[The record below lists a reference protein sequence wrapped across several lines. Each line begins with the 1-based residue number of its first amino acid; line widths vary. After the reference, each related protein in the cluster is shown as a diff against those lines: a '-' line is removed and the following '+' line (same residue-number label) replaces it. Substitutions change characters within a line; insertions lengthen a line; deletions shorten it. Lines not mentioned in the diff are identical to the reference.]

1 MSERLARLLAET
13 PPRRSADEPET
24 PESVPDTSVRQT
36 ATTAPAWADTELL
49 EVDDVPPPRR
59 FGRRHLAVVCVL
71 LVVGLLWAG
80 WSLLRARPVALASPI
95 SVSASARPSGSSGP
109 LAPATPVRTGSASA
123 ATATPASPTTV
134 GVVVHVLGEVRRPG
148 LVRLPERARVQDAV
162 DAAGGFTRD
171 ADPGGLNL
179 AQLLQDGQQVV
190 IGTSARPT
198 GEVRGSAAAAGG
210 SGAGTGPAG
219 TGSGGAAP
227 LVDLNSAT
235 EAQLEELPGVGPV
248 TAGKIAAWRTE
259 HGRFSRIEELQEVDG
274 IGPKTYAEIAPHVR
288 V

>member
-13 PPRRSADEPET
+13 PPRRSADEPEAA
-24 PESVPDTSVRQT
+24 EAVPAVGVR
-36 ATTAPAWADTELL
+36 ATEAAAPSWADAELV
-49 EVDDVPPPRR
+49 EVDEVPPPRR
-59 FGRRHLAVVCVL
+59 FGRRHLAVVSVL

-80 WSLLRARPVALASPI
+80 WSLLRARPVALASPV
-95 SVSASARPSGSSGP
+95 SVSASAWPSSSSGP
-109 LAPATPVRTGSASA
+109 LAPATPVPTGSATA
-123 ATATPASPTTV
+123 AAAPSGTPTTA

-148 LVRLPERARVQDAV
+148 LVTLPERARVQDAV
-162 DAAGGFTRD
+162 DAADGFTRD
-171 ADPGGLNL
+171 ADPGDLNL

-190 IGTSARPT
+190 IGTSAHPT
-198 GEVRGSAAAAGG
+198 GEVRGSGAAAGG
-210 SGAGTGPAG
+210 TGTGTSSAG
-219 TGSGGAAP
+219 TGSADTAP
-227 LVDLNSAT
+227 LVDLNTAS